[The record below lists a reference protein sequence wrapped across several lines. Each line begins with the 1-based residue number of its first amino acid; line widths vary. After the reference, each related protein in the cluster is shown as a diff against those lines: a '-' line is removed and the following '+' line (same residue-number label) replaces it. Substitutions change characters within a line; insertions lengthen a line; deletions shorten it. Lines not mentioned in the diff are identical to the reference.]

1 MNKQEIVE
9 VAKLITNA
17 YPSASFPKD
26 KLEVWLEM
34 LAPYNYE
41 MVKANAKKHIL
52 HSEYSPTIA
61 DLVKLPK
68 EEGTPLR
75 NVSQRDLND
84 VKQAEKDAEEF
95 LKNLG
100 EL

>member
-1 MNKQEIVE
+1 MNKKEIVE
-9 VAKLITNA
+9 IAKLITTA
-17 YPSASFPKD
+17 YPSASFPKE
-26 KLEVWLEM
+26 KLELWGEM
-34 LAPYNYE
+34 LAPYDFE
-41 MVKANAKKHIL
+41 TVKANTKRHIL
-52 HSEYSPTIA
+52 YSEYSPTIA
-61 DLVKLPK
+61 DLVKLQR